1 MRFIQAQKLGG
12 TYPTVNPRHS
22 PHGIPPY
29 GYRAMKDQN
38 LANAGYSGSALP
50 TRSQTNLPRI
60 LVVEDD
66 NSIRQLSSAALRH
79 SGYHVDA
86 AEDGSAGWEALQA
99 SHYDLLITDN
109 TMPKVSGVE
118 LVKMVRSAWMTLPVV
133 MASGTIPTEALN
145 RDSSL
150 QLAATLLKPFTM
162 DELLGTV
169 EKVLRATEVAPPFS
183 FPAMA
188 GAA

>member
-1 MRFIQAQKLGG
+1 
-12 TYPTVNPRHS
+12 
-22 PHGIPPY
+22 
-29 GYRAMKDQN
+29 MKDQN
-38 LANAGYSGSALP
+38 IANAGYSGGALP

-66 NSIRQLSSAALRH
+66 LSIRQLIPIALRD
-79 SGYHVDA
+79 SGYYVDA
-86 AEDGSAGWEALQA
+86 AEDGAAGWEALQA
-99 SHYDLLITDN
+99 GNYDLLITDN

-118 LVKMVRSAWMTLPVV
+118 LVKMLRSARMTLPVV
-133 MASGTIPTEALN
+133 MVSGNSLEALN

-150 QLAATLLKPFTM
+150 QLAATLLKPFSM

-169 EKVLRATEVAPPFS
+169 EKVLRATEEAPGHTVF